1 MYTKTLRL
9 GQPVEQAA
17 EPATNRWKSLIF
29 AAPARRAAPG
39 YAEPM
44 ALTDDERA
52 ELQSYRSQDL
62 LQRMRAISEE
72 QWASGW
78 QRGLE
83 HDLYL
88 MAFEGTA
95 NEYGVG
101 AVAPDALAQLRRL
114 AQLSGVWWAWSEDGR
129 KPVPIPLD
137 EAARRF
143 SKLVARDENDVEQ
156 ALSVQ
161 EVKRLYEQAAAAD
174 WNRELLTRVLGLADW
189 HIYRLRANPRLTLVQ
204 REEERVWEL
213 RFGSTTVALVTPRWA
228 AS

>member
-1 MYTKTLRL
+1 
-9 GQPVEQAA
+9 
-17 EPATNRWKSLIF
+17 
-29 AAPARRAAPG
+29 
-39 YAEPM
+39 M

-52 ELQSYRSQDL
+52 ELQTYRSQDL

-78 QRGLE
+78 RQGLE

-95 NEYGVG
+95 AEYGAG
-101 AVAPDALAQLRRL
+101 AVAPDALVQLRRL
-114 AQLSGVWWAWSEDGR
+114 ARLSGVWWAWPEDGP
-129 KPVPIPLD
+129 KPASIPLD

-143 SKLVARDENDVEQ
+143 SKLVARGEDDVEQ

-161 EVKRLYEQAAAAD
+161 EVKQLYEQASAAD
-174 WNRELLTRVLGLADW
+174 WQREMLTRVLGLPDW

-213 RFGSTTVALVTPRWA
+213 RFGETTVALVTPRWA